1 MSKDLAASAN
11 GNWDWQWKP
20 YGDYTLSVKCP
31 PYLPPPNV
39 GYVSP
44 LSYGTQLHD
53 FVANEGHKNM
63 GRWIDQAAT
72 VVRAVINS

>member
-53 FVANEGHKNM
+53 FVADEGHKNI

-72 VVRAVINS
+72 VVGR